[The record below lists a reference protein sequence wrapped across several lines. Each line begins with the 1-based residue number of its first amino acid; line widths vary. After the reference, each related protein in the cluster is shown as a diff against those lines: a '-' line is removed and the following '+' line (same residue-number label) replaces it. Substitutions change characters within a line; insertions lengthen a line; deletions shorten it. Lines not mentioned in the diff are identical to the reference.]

1 MNIAVAS
8 GKGGTGKTFLATNLA
23 KLISHQQDIPVCYLD
38 GDVEEPNGHIF
49 LRPDFKFEQD
59 VFIPVPQIDEHKCT
73 YCGKCS
79 EVCQF
84 NAIIVAKQ
92 KVLVFPELCHGC
104 GSCSYFCTT
113 QAITEHPRTIGK
125 IQQGY
130 SQKLNCYQGELNLG
144 EPMPVPVINKLT
156 EKLEANSINIFDCP
170 PGTSCSLIAAL
181 SKSDYVILVTE
192 STPFGLHD
200 LKLSVEVVKKLALP
214 CSVVVNR
221 TSGKTDLIDKYCN
234 QENIDIIARINDDRK
249 ISQIYARGELV
260 IDYPEYSKIFQN
272 IVETLKLNGM
282 EK

>member
-23 KLISHQQDIPVCYLD
+23 KVISQQQKIPVCYLD

-49 LRPDFKFEQD
+49 LKPDFKFEQS
-59 VFIPVPQIDEHKCT
+59 VSIPVPQVDDQKCT

-104 GSCSYFCTT
+104 GSCSYFCPS
-113 QAITEHPRTIGK
+113 QAIAEKPRVIGK

-130 SQKLNCYQGELNLG
+130 SGKLNCYQGELNLG
-144 EPMPVPVINKLT
+144 EPMPVPVINDLT
-156 EKLEANSINIFDCP
+156 GKMDKNNINIFDCP

-221 TSGKTDLIDKYCN
+221 TSGNTDLIDNYCN
-234 QENIDIIARINDDRK
+234 QENLNILAKINDDRK

-260 IDYPEYSKIFQN
+260 IDYPEYSKIFHN
-272 IVETLKLNGM
+272 IVEKINLEG
-282 EK
+282 